1 MVSCAYILYA
11 ATTLSLLALR
21 LTNNAEGWSE
31 RKENW
36 KFDYVT
42 PAGQRQGTLVVS
54 PFLAL
59 FHFRW
64 IPPSSPKLSTAT

>member
-42 PAGQRQGTLVVS
+42 AAGQSQGYPRRVPVSVV
-54 PFLAL
+54 PFQ
-59 FHFRW
+59 FIR
-64 IPPSSPKLSTAT
+64 PKSSTAT

>member
-42 PAGQRQGTLVVS
+42 AAGYDQGYPGHIHASVV
-54 PFLAL
+54 PFQ
-59 FHFRW
+59 
-64 IPPSSPKLSTAT
+64 IGKLK